1 MPHVVKRKVSNFF
14 FIKKLHLWKNKK
26 NSTNKG
32 IKTKMNPV
40 FEKEGAKKKRK
51 ISFAEETGVSMKRE
65 LFKNE

>member
-1 MPHVVKRKVSNFF
+1 
-14 FIKKLHLWKNKK
+14 
-26 NSTNKG
+26 
-32 IKTKMNPV
+32 MNPV